1 MSNPPT
7 GGPGSDQ
14 TPEKSEGKKNMG
26 LAAFRRRDFRYF
38 FFGKAF
44 ASFSLHMVMVAIT
57 YQVYDLTGDP
67 MNLAYIGLSIFAPAF
82 GFALVT
88 GYVADQFDR
97 RFVLAMC
104 YLVMMASA
112 VLLALFSIS
121 GSTEVWPVFLILV
134 LFGTGRAFY
143 QPTSNAL
150 VPNLV
155 PPEEFP
161 NAVAWNTTANKLAAI
176 CGPALGGFL
185 YLLGPE
191 FVYEVSA
198 VVLVMASVTV
208 LMIKTRIA
216 REGRGP
222 ITMEV
227 LFAGVAYVF
236 EKKVI
241 LGAITLDLFV
251 VLLGGATALLPV
263 FAKDI
268 LDVGAGGA
276 GLLRAAIAVGGISTA
291 LVLTQ
296 ITLTRAAG
304 RIMFI
309 TVFIFGL
316 ATITFGLSSWFA
328 LSLLAMF
335 VLGASDMVSVYIRQ
349 TLIQLATPDEKRGRV
364 SAVNSIFINTS
375 NEIGEFRA
383 GVMAAWL
390 GAVPAVVIGGVGSV
404 IIAGLFWRLFPDLAK
419 VERVDRTM

>member
-1 MSNPPT
+1 
-7 GGPGSDQ
+7 
-14 TPEKSEGKKNMG
+14 
-26 LAAFRRRDFRYF
+26 
-38 FFGKAF
+38 
-44 ASFSLHMVMVAIT
+44 
-57 YQVYDLTGDP
+57 
-67 MNLAYIGLSIFAPAF
+67 
-82 GFALVT
+82 
-88 GYVADQFDR
+88 
-97 RFVLAMC
+97 
-104 YLVMMASA
+104 
-112 VLLALFSIS
+112 
-121 GSTEVWPVFLILV
+121 
-134 LFGTGRAFY
+134 
-143 QPTSNAL
+143 
-150 VPNLV
+150 
-155 PPEEFP
+155 
-161 NAVAWNTTANKLAAI
+161 
-176 CGPALGGFL
+176 
-185 YLLGPE
+185 
-191 FVYEVSA
+191 
-198 VVLVMASVTV
+198 V